1 MGNFQ
6 TKININKINFE
17 DVQNCIN
24 SNTNNIILLN
34 TLPTIKQSC
43 LIYNTL
49 NYLDE
54 EDVVNTIINNNKSMS
69 IYIYGLNYA
78 DSTVY
83 NKYDQLCSLGLENVY
98 IYPGGLFEWLLLQDI
113 YGCDNFKTTTD
124 TLDILQFKPTQNT
137 NYKSIAY

>member
-34 TLPTIKQSC
+34 TLPTTKQSC

-83 NKYDQLCSLGLENVY
+83 NKYDQLCGLGLENVY

-113 YGCDNFKTTTD
+113 YGGDNFKTTSD

-137 NYKSIAY
+137 NYKNITY

>member
-34 TLPTIKQSC
+34 TLPTTKQSC

-54 EDVVNTIINNNKSMS
+54 EHVVNTIINNNKSMS

-78 DSTVY
+78 DITVY
-83 NKYDQLCSLGLENVY
+83 NKYDQLCALGLENVY

-113 YGCDNFKTTTD
+113 YGNDNFKTTTD
-124 TLDILQFKPTQNT
+124 TLDILQFKPCSNQ